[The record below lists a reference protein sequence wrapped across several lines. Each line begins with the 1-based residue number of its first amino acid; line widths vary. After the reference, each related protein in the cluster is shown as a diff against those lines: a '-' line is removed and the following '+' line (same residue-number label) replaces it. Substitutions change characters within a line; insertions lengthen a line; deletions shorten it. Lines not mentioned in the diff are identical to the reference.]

1 MQVYLVGGAV
11 RDGLLGLPIQDKDWV
26 VVGATPQEMLDLG
39 FEAVGKDF
47 PVFLHPKTREEY
59 ALARTE
65 RKTAAG
71 YHGFQFNTA
80 VDVTLEQD
88 LQRRDLTIN
97 AMAQDADGNITD
109 PYHGQ
114 QDLHAGIL
122 RHISEAFKEDP
133 VRILR
138 VGRFAA
144 RFGFEVAAETMV
156 LMQDMTAAGEVDALV
171 AERVWQELSKAL
183 LEPQPQRFFEVLTHS
198 HALEKI
204 LQAACVLQEQTPDL
218 WQTTLQNLQGV
229 SQYQNL
235 SMSYAVLCLHMPP
248 PLQAIHQSLRVPKDC
263 ADAANILQAAYPS
276 IMQTGILNAEQILS
290 VFQRCD
296 VWRRPERWQQ
306 LWQTC
311 ISLANIATQAPP
323 QAVWPQ
329 ALNAC
334 LEVDTAQLA
343 LQCEDKRMIPNV
355 IHHARLAAIT
365 QSLQ

>member
-11 RDGLLGLPIQDKDWV
+11 RDGLLGLPIKDKDWV

-47 PVFLHPKTREEY
+47 PVFLHPKSKEEY

-71 YHGFQFNTA
+71 YHGFQFNTS

-97 AMAQDADGNITD
+97 AMAQDANGNITD

-114 QDLHAGIL
+114 QDLHAGVL
-122 RHISEAFKEDP
+122 RHVSTAFSEDP

-144 RFGFEVAAETMV
+144 RFGFEVAPETFELMRTMV
-156 LMQDMTAAGEVDALV
+156 MLGEVDALV

-183 LEPQPQRFFEVLTHS
+183 LEPQPQRFFEVLSKS

-204 LQAACVLQEQTPDL
+204 LQAAGVLQEHAPHL
-218 WQTTLQNLQGV
+218 WQATLQNLQGF
-229 SQYQNL
+229 SPYKNL
-235 SMSYAVLCLHMPP
+235 SMSYALLCLHMNT
-248 PLQAIHQSLRVPKDC
+248 PLQTIHKQLRVPKDC
-263 ADAANILQAAYPS
+263 ADAADILQAAYP
-276 IMQTGILNAEQILS
+276 ILMQTEVLSAEQILS

-306 LWQTC
+306 LWHTC
-311 ISLANIATQAPP
+311 VTLAAIAPHTPP
-323 QAVWPQ
+323 QTVWLQ
-329 ALNAC
+329 ALAAC
-334 LEVDTAQLA
+334 LQVDTAQLA
-343 LQCEDKRMIPNV
+343 LQCKDKRMIANT
-355 IHHARLAAIT
+355 IQAARLDAIT

>member
-11 RDGLLGLPIQDKDWV
+11 RDGLLGLPIKDKDWV

-47 PVFLHPKTREEY
+47 PVFLHPKSREEY

-65 RKTAAG
+65 RKIGAG

-109 PYHGQ
+109 PYLGQ
-114 QDLHAGIL
+114 QDLHAGML
-122 RHISEAFKEDP
+122 RHVSAAFSEDP

-144 RFGFEVAAETMV
+144 RFDFQVAAETMV
-156 LMQDMTAAGEVDALV
+156 LMQKMVDAGEVDALV
-171 AERVWQELSKAL
+171 PERVWQELSKAL
-183 LEPQPQRFFEVLTHS
+183 LEPQPQRFFEVLSHS
-198 HALEKI
+198 HALHKI
-204 LQAACVLQEQTPDL
+204 LQAADTLQQQAPDL
-218 WQTTLQNLQGV
+218 WQNTLQNLQGF
-229 SQYQNL
+229 SPYQHL
-235 SMSYAVLCLHMPP
+235 SMSYAILCLHLPP
-248 PLQAIHQSLRVPKDC
+248 PLQTIHQSLRVPKDC
-263 ADAANILQAAYPS
+263 ADAANILQDAYP
-276 IMQTGILNAEQILS
+276 ILMQTEILSAEQILS

-311 ISLANIATQAPP
+311 ITLAALTSQTPP
-323 QAVWPQ
+323 PSVWPQ
-329 ALNAC
+329 ALAAC
-334 LEVDTAQLA
+334 LAVNTAQLA
-343 LQCEDKRMIPNV
+343 LQCEDKRMIANT
-355 IHHARLAAIT
+355 IHTARLAAIT